1 MKVYLATAEVLVV
14 KRKFYTATFG
24 VLVAVLRRERLEQI
38 KGKGKDKAKHLMTGW
53 YVLFWRSQ
61 QTKFGKQGIHT
72 LEGLVGTT
80 RRLCAVEIV
89 DINIDRNSFIVQN
102 MHDALSC
109 TLADQSC

>member
-1 MKVYLATAEVLVV
+1 
-14 KRKFYTATFG
+14 
-24 VLVAVLRRERLEQI
+24 
-38 KGKGKDKAKHLMTGW
+38 MTGW

-102 MHDALSC
+102 MHDALVRWQIRV
-109 TLADQSC
+109 AERNPNGKEVWK